1 VHLFVSGA
9 GGFIGSAVVDA
20 AVSRGHRVTALH
32 RRPPTR
38 PTGGAPGTTS
48 GAEPPV
54 RIVVGDLA
62 DPALPWRAE
71 LAVCDAVL
79 HLAGSFGTEAEQQR
93 ATVDGTR
100 NLLAAMATEGV
111 DRLVLV
117 GSIAVYD
124 YAALAPNALLDEGCP
139 LESRPE
145 RRDPY
150 TRAKLAQERLVADAA
165 GVRACVLRPGAVY
178 GPGRLWDGGL
188 AFRPPFGP
196 GLVVGAGSRL
206 KLVYVEH
213 CAEAVVLAA
222 ERPDAVGTVL
232 DLVDDDLPTAAGF
245 AAALGRHGFA
255 TPRGIPV
262 PYRVARLAHG
272 VDRAVLGGRLPLP
285 ELLVP
290 ERLAARYKPLR
301 YTNAE
306 ARRVLAWAPRWSLD
320 EALARTAA
328 ASTGRPG

>member
-1 VHLFVSGA
+1 
-9 GGFIGSAVVDA
+9 
-20 AVSRGHRVTALH
+20 
-32 RRPPTR
+32 
-38 PTGGAPGTTS
+38 
-48 GAEPPV
+48 
-54 RIVVGDLA
+54 
-62 DPALPWRAE
+62 
-71 LAVCDAVL
+71 
-79 HLAGSFGTEAEQQR
+79 
-93 ATVDGTR
+93 
-100 NLLAAMATEGV
+100 
-111 DRLVLV
+111 
-117 GSIAVYD
+117 
-124 YAALAPNALLDEGCP
+124 
-139 LESRPE
+139 
-145 RRDPY
+145 
-150 TRAKLAQERLVADAA
+150 
-165 GVRACVLRPGAVY
+165 
-178 GPGRLWDGGL
+178 
-188 AFRPPFGP
+188 
-196 GLVVGAGSRL
+196 
-206 KLVYVEH
+206 VEH

-262 PYRVARLAHG
+262 PYRVAELVARLAHG